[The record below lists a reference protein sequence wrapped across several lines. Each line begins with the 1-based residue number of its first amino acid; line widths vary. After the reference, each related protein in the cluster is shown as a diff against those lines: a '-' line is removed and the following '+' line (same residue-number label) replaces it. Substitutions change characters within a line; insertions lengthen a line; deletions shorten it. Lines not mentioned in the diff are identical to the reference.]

1 MNKLKQSQKL
11 KDKESNSPNG
21 HINILELDANFEN
34 NNINNKNRMINKSCA
49 NFNTRFYQNKKNTF
63 QHSYYKNNSL
73 SNNKTILIE
82 NNINKN
88 NNKKIKSPQKKQ
100 INNRYGDLDAQP
112 ISNVKKEKIIEK
124 ISSVVDNPV
133 VDFLLDDT
141 YDHYNLDIKVAS
153 SLNDKILR
161 NHIDLAKREEEKKQ
175 KKFKPKK
182 LKDENYFIKG
192 LKSKIIKDHDNLG
205 FFDFSKLSNN
215 EWLLFN
221 KSVKPTYK
229 IKRESKRKKIYDDK
243 ELEQIKLNNEIQN
256 KIFEGYNEVIKEEDS
271 NSNINII
278 DEDEFDKK
286 YHRYHDEELYEEIR
300 KMQEELKEGRKLL
313 YNDEDVNLD
322 KDKEKVI
329 TQKEIGK
336 FLEREERI
344 HKDIDEENLKSER
357 ILKKIM
363 EKVEKNNSKEK
374 KELNE

>member
-21 HINILELDANFEN
+21 HINILELNANFEN

-161 NHIDLAKREEEKKQ
+161 NHIELAKRDEEKKQ

-322 KDKEKVI
+322 KDKEKAI

-336 FLEREERI
+336 FLEKEERI
-344 HKDIDEENLKSER
+344 HKDIEEENLKSER
-357 ILKKIM
+357 ILKKFM
-363 EKVEKNNSKEK
+363 EKIERNNLKEK
-374 KELNE
+374 K

>member
-1 MNKLKQSQKL
+1 MNELKQSKKI

-21 HINILELDANFEN
+21 HINILELNADFEN
-34 NNINNKNRMINKSCA
+34 NNINNKVKMINKSCA

-124 ISSVVDNPV
+124 ISTVIDNPV

-175 KKFKPKK
+175 KKFLPKK

-192 LKSKIIKDHDNLG
+192 LKSKIIKEHDNLG

-243 ELEQIKLNNEIQN
+243 ELEQIKFNNEIQN
-256 KIFEGYNEVIKEEDS
+256 KIFEGYKEVIKEEDS

-313 YNDEDVNLD
+313 YNDEDINLD

-344 HKDIDEENLKSER
+344 HKDIEEEDLKSER

-363 EKVEKNNSKEK
+363 EKVEKKNSKDK